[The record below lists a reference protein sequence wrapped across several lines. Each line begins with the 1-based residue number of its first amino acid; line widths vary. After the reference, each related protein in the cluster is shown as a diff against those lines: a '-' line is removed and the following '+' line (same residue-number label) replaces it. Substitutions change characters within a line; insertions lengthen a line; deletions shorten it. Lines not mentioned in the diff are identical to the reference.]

1 MIMEKTLIEVTL
13 NPSIDIAKVNAGAI
27 CRGVVSAGENLKAIF
42 EVDGS
47 APIKAVEFKYLMPAE
62 SDDITGFTF
71 AGTTSFNDGETVI
84 SVYFK
89 EM

>member
-1 MIMEKTLIEVTL
+1 MAKTLIEVKL

-27 CRGVVSAGENLKAIF
+27 SRGVVAFGEDLKAIF
-42 EVDGS
+42 EVDDA
-47 APIKAVEFKYLMPAE
+47 APMKAVEFKYIMPTE
-62 SDDITGFTF
+62 SDDLAGYSF

-84 SVYFK
+84 AVYFK